1 MKKRRIL
8 MIDLKARPFY
18 LSDEDIRWVEETK
31 ASLSTKE
38 KLEQLFFPIG
48 YSANEGYLQYE
59 LLSRAPGGVMFRTGK
74 TEELFSAYSYLQN
87 HAKVPMFLAANLEAG
102 GDGIVEEG
110 TAFGKQMQV
119 AATGDPEQAYRLG
132 KIACSEGQAVG
143 CNYAFA
149 PVVDIDMNY
158 HNPITN
164 VRTYGSDPEMVKAC
178 GLAYMRGA
186 KECGSAVSI
195 KHFPGDG
202 VDETDQHILTSVNA
216 LSCEE
221 WDRTYGDI
229 YKTLIDADALTVMVG
244 HIAMPAYQKH
254 FNPNHPNK
262 LMPAT
267 LSPELLQN
275 LLRGKL
281 GFNGMI
287 ITDASPMVGFLC
299 AMDREQSVPYCI
311 EAGCDMIL
319 FNKDYEED
327 LGFMERGYEKG
338 ILSEKRLDEALTRI
352 LATKAAMKLHEKQKN
367 GTLAPSR
374 EGLSVIACDEHKAW
388 AKECAEKAVTLVKDT
403 QHLLPIDPKK
413 HHRVLFEIL
422 GKCPSEKRVAERFIK
437 DMEAEGFEMIP
448 YEEEVFDFSK
458 PMRFETVTEFRNKYD
473 LVVYI
478 GNVENASN
486 KTTNRLNWHAPYGAG
501 NNIPWFVEVVPTVFI
516 SLQNPYHLLDVPM
529 VKTYIN
535 AYSNHDLMIDTV
547 VEKLVGK
554 SEFTGKNPVDPFCG
568 KDYLAW

>member
-1 MKKRRIL
+1 
-8 MIDLKARPFY
+8 MIDLKANPFF
-18 LSDEDIRWVEETK
+18 LDNEAIRWVEETR
-31 ASLSTKE
+31 AAMSTDE

-59 LLSRAPGGVMFRTGK
+59 LLNRHPGGIMFRTGA
-74 TEELFSAYSYLQN
+74 TEELFSAYSYLQT
-87 HAKVPMFLAANLEAG
+87 HTRIPLLLAANLEAG
-102 GDGIVEEG
+102 GDGIVAEG

-132 KIACSEGQAVG
+132 KVSCAEGQAVG

-149 PVVDIDMNY
+149 PVVDIDRNY

-164 VRTYGSDPEMVKAC
+164 VRTYGSDPEMVKQC

-202 VDETDQHILTSVNA
+202 VDETDQHILTSVNS

-229 YKTLIDADALTVMVG
+229 YQTLINAGALTVMVG
-244 HIAMPAYQKH
+244 HIAMPAYQKK
-254 FNPNHPNK
+254 FNPEHPDK

-267 LSPELLQN
+267 LSPELLKN
-275 LLRGKL
+275 LLREQL

-299 AMDREQSVPYCI
+299 AMDRRRSVPYCI
-311 EAGCDMIL
+311 EAGCDMLL

-327 LGFMERGYEKG
+327 LGYMKEGYASG
-338 ILSEKRLDEALTRI
+338 ILSEQRLNDAVTRI
-352 LATKAAMKLHEKQKN
+352 LAAKAALHLHEKQKS
-367 GTLAPSR
+367 GTLAPNR
-374 EGLSVIACDEHKAW
+374 ENLDVIGCAQHKAW
-388 AKECAEKAVTLVKDT
+388 AKECADKAVTLVKDT
-403 QHLLPIDPKK
+403 QHLLPISPEK
-413 HHRVLFEIL
+413 HRRVLFEIL
-422 GKCPSEKRVAERFIK
+422 GKCPSEQRVAKRFIE
-437 DMEAEGFEMIP
+437 DMEREGFTMIP

-458 PMRFETVTEFRNKYD
+458 PMHMETVEEFRSKYD
-473 LVVYI
+473 LVIYI

-486 KTTNRLNWHAPYGAG
+486 KTTARLNWHAPYGAG
-501 NNIPWFVEVVPTVFI
+501 NNIPWFVEVVPTLFI

-547 VEKLVGK
+547 VEKLLGR
-554 SEFTGKNPVDPFCG
+554 SAFTGRNPVDPFCG
-568 KDYLAW
+568 KEYLKY

>member
-1 MKKRRIL
+1 
-8 MIDLKARPFY
+8 MIDLKANPFF
-18 LSDEDIRWVEETK
+18 LNDDQIAWVEATR
-31 ASLSTKE
+31 ASLSTEE

-59 LLSRAPGGVMFRTGK
+59 LLNRHPGGVMFRTGK
-74 TEELFSAYSYLQN
+74 TEELFAAYSYLQT
-87 HAKVPMFLAANLEAG
+87 HTKVPLFLAANLEAG

-110 TAFGKQMQV
+110 TAFGKQMQA

-132 KIACSEGQAVG
+132 KIACAEGQAVG

-149 PVVDIDMNY
+149 PVVDIDLNY

-186 KECGSAVSI
+186 MECGSAVSI

-202 VDETDQHILTSVNA
+202 VDECDQHILTSVNS

-229 YKTLIDADALTVMVG
+229 YKTLIEAGALTVMVG
-244 HIAMPAYQKH
+244 HIAMPAYQKK
-254 FNPNHPNK
+254 FNPNHPDK

-267 LSPELLQN
+267 LSPELLKN
-275 LLRGKL
+275 LLREQL

-299 AMDREQSVPYCI
+299 AMDRRQSVPYCI

-319 FNKDYEED
+319 FNKDYAED
-327 LGFMERGYEKG
+327 LEYMKRGLADG
-338 ILSEKRLDEALTRI
+338 ILSEARLEEAVTRI
-352 LATKAAMKLHEKQKN
+352 LAAKAALKLPEKRIA
-367 GTLAPSR
+367 GTLAPKR
-374 EGLSVIACDEHKAW
+374 ENLDVIGCDLHRAW
-388 AKECAEKAVTLVKDT
+388 AMECADRAVTLVKDT
-403 QHLLPIDPKK
+403 QHLLPIDPVK

-422 GKCPSEKRVAERFIK
+422 GKCPSEKRVAERFIA
-437 DMEAEGFEMIP
+437 DMERKGFEMIP

-458 PMRFETVTEFRNKYD
+458 PMRFETVEEFRSKYD

-486 KTTNRLNWHAPYGAG
+486 KTTARLNWHAPYGAG

-535 AYSNHDLMIDTV
+535 AYSNHDLMIDAV
-547 VEKLVGK
+547 VEKLVGR
-554 SEFTGKNPVDPFCG
+554 SEFKGVSPVDPFCG
-568 KDYLAW
+568 KEYLRY

>member
-1 MKKRRIL
+1 
-8 MIDLKARPFY
+8 MIDLKGNPFF
-18 LSDEDIRWVEETK
+18 LNDADIRWVEETK
-31 ASLSTKE
+31 ASMPLEE
-38 KLEQLFFPIG
+38 KLQQLFFPIG
-48 YSANEGYLQYE
+48 YSSNEGYLQYE
-59 LLSRAPGGVMFRTGK
+59 LLYRHPGGVMFRTGK
-74 TEELFSAYSYLQN
+74 TEEVFSAYSYLQN
-87 HAKVPMFLAANLEAG
+87 HTRIPMFLAANLEAG

-132 KIACSEGQAVG
+132 KIACAEGQAVG

-149 PVVDIDMNY
+149 PVIDIDNNY

-178 GLAYMRGA
+178 GLAYMKGA

-202 VDETDQHILTSVNA
+202 VDECDQHILTSVNS

-221 WDRTYGDI
+221 WDKTYGDI
-229 YKTLIDADALTVMVG
+229 YKTLIENGALTVMVG
-244 HIAMPAYQKH
+244 HIAMPAYQKK
-254 FNPNHPNK
+254 FNPNHPDK

-267 LSPELLQN
+267 LSPELLKN
-275 LLRGKL
+275 LLREKL

-287 ITDASPMVGFLC
+287 ISDASPMVGFLC
-299 AMDREQSVPYCI
+299 AMDRRQSVPYSI
-311 EAGCDMIL
+311 EAGCDMLL

-327 LGFMERGYEKG
+327 LGYMRQGYEQG
-338 ILSEKRLDEALTRI
+338 ILSDERLDEAITRI
-352 LATKAAMKLHEKQKN
+352 LAAKAVLKLHEKQQN

-374 EGLSVIACDEHKAW
+374 EGLGVIACAEHQAW
-388 AKECAEKAVTLVKDT
+388 ARECADKAVTLVKDT
-403 QHLLPIDPKK
+403 QHLLPIDPKR

-422 GKCPSEKRVAERFIK
+422 GKCPSEQRVAQRFIA
-437 DMEAEGFEMIP
+437 DMEKEGFQMIP
-448 YEEEVFDFSK
+448 YQEEVFDFSK
-458 PMRFETVTEFRNKYD
+458 PMHMETVEEFRSKYD
-473 LVVYI
+473 LVIYI

-486 KTTNRLNWHAPYGAG
+486 KTTARLNWHAPYGAG
-501 NNIPWFVEVVPTVFI
+501 NNIPWFVEVVPTLFI

-554 SEFTGKNPVDPFCG
+554 SAFTGQSPVDPFCG
-568 KDYLAW
+568 KEYLRY

>member
-1 MKKRRIL
+1 M
-8 MIDLKARPFY
+8 MDLKARPFY
-18 LSDEDIRWVEETK
+18 LSDEDIGWVEDTK
-31 ASLSTKE
+31 ASMSLEE

-48 YSANEGYLQYE
+48 YSPNEQYLQYE
-59 LLSRAPGGVMFRTGK
+59 ILSRNPGGLMFRTGK
-74 TEELFSAYSYLQN
+74 TEELFSAYTYLQE
-87 HAKVPMFLAANLEAG
+87 HAKVPMFLSANLEAG

-119 AATGDPEQAYRLG
+119 AATCDPEQAYRLG
-132 KIACSEGQAVG
+132 KVACSEGQAVG

-164 VRTYGSDPEMVKAC
+164 VRTYGSDKEMVKAC

-202 VDETDQHILTSVNA
+202 VDEVDQHILTSVNT

-221 WDRTYGDI
+221 WDKTYGDI

-244 HIAMPAYQKH
+244 HIAMPAYQKK
-254 FNPNHPNK
+254 FNPNHPDK
-262 LMPAT
+262 LMPAS
-267 LSPELLQN
+267 LSPELLKN
-275 LLRGKL
+275 LLRGQL

-299 AMDREQSVPYCI
+299 AMDREKSVPYCI

-319 FNKDYEED
+319 FNKDYQED
-327 LGFMERGYEKG
+327 IEFMRKGYEAG
-338 ILSEKRLDEALTRI
+338 ILSEQRLDEAVTRI
-352 LATKAAMKLHEKQKN
+352 LAAKAALKLHIKRRE
-367 GTLAPSR
+367 GTLVPKR
-374 EGLSVIACDEHKAW
+374 ENLSVIGCGQHKAW
-388 AKECAEKAVTLVKDT
+388 AKECADKAVTLVKDT
-403 QHLLPIDPKK
+403 QKLLPISPQK
-413 HHRVLFEIL
+413 HKRVLFEIM
-422 GKCPSEKRVAERFIK
+422 GKCPSEERVAERFID
-437 DMEAEGFEMIP
+437 DMEREGFEMIR

-458 PMRFETVTEFRNKYD
+458 PMSFETVTEFRSKYD
-473 LVVYI
+473 LVIYV

-501 NNIPWFVEVVPTVFI
+501 NNIPWFVEIVPTLFI

-547 VEKLVGK
+547 VEKITGK
-554 SEFTGKNPVDPFCG
+554 SPFTGKSPVDPFCG
-568 KDYLAW
+568 KEYLAY